1 MGIFC
6 YYSNNIN
13 NEESFSEEIQLNG
26 GIFLI
31 FYVNYD
37 KLFIFGEITMKL
49 SQVLKDGIYVLKE
62 KNITDCNLKARILL
76 SFVLDKPREY
86 LIINDMEEI
95 DYDIFVKYFSLLDR
109 LISGEPLQ
117 YITGNQEFMG
127 LNFHVDKNVLIPQ
140 PDTEILVQVIKYLED
155 NLRKRKNRFV

>member
-1 MGIFC
+1 
-6 YYSNNIN
+6 
-13 NEESFSEEIQLNG
+13 
-26 GIFLI
+26 
-31 FYVNYD
+31 
-37 KLFIFGEITMKL
+37 MKL

-95 DYDIFVKYFSLLDR
+95 DYDKFVKYFSLLDR

-140 PDTEILVQVIKYLED
+140 PDTEILVQAVIKYLED
-155 NLRKRKNRFV
+155 NLRKRKNRFI